1 MKTRHRGFTLLEMLV
16 VVSMLAILAVGVSLS
31 LSSNN
36 PRTLHEEALRLRT
49 LLELAADE
57 SRITGATVL
66 WSAPER
72 GYRFDRLAMEVDNDF
87 VGKSALD
94 ERLRPRTLPD
104 GVMWGAMV
112 LEARPLAAGGQIP
125 FVAGSV
131 APFSIRLEQGERTR
145 LIEGRVDGTI
155 VLSDAADVAK
165 DKP

>member
-1 MKTRHRGFTLLEMLV
+1 MKHHRRGFTLLEMLV

-36 PRTLHEEALRLRT
+36 PRTLHEEASRLRT

-66 WSAPER
+66 WSAAER

-87 VGKSALD
+87 VGKAALD

-104 GVMWGAMV
+104 GLTWGGTI

-125 FVAGSV
+125 FVGGSV

-145 LIEGRVDGTI
+145 LIEGRVDGSI
-155 VLSDAADVAK
+155 VLNDAPDMAK
-165 DKP
+165 AAR